1 MFFYSFFC
9 CSVMGISVTVL
20 IPLFSFPF
28 PGALHVW
35 PGTCSCL
42 LRPISAVTA
51 SAESFDN
58 RLPRH
63 PLHVRRGPALSVP
76 FLLLS
81 AETDFPGKPPYPQAV
96 CLPRR
101 PFSDPGTCLRLPGR
115 IQGDCCIIPFMR
127 FFFKYSAILETFW
140 HTGSASSAAR
150 KKVFHPRLTDIST
163 SDIMSARYIDRRY
176 IVQRWR

>member
-63 PLHVRRGPALSVP
+63 PLHVRRGPALSVS

-81 AETDFPGKPPYPQAV
+81 AETDFPGKPPCPQAIR
-96 CLPRR
+96 LPRR
-101 PFSDPGTCLRLPGR
+101 PFHIPEHAFGFRGGYRAIAALYPSCGSFSNIQPFWRLFG
-115 IQGDCCIIPFMR
+115 IPEALHPPPEKK
-127 FFFKYSAILETFW
+127 FFIHA
-140 HTGSASSAAR
+140 
-150 KKVFHPRLTDIST
+150 
-163 SDIMSARYIDRRY
+163 
-176 IVQRWR
+176 

>member
-1 MFFYSFFC
+1 
-9 CSVMGISVTVL
+9 MGISVTVL
-20 IPLFSFPF
+20 IPLFPFPF

-63 PLHVRRGPALSVP
+63 PLHVRRGPALSVS

-81 AETDFPGKPPYPQAV
+81 AETDFPGKPPCPQAIR
-96 CLPRR
+96 LPRR
-101 PFSDPGTCLRLPGR
+101 PFPYSGTCLRLPGR

-127 FFFKYSAILETFW
+127 FFFKYSAILGTFW
-140 HTGSASSAAR
+140 HTGSASSAGR
-150 KKVFHPRLTDIST
+150 KNFFYSRLTVISS
-163 SDIMSARYIDRRY
+163 SDIMSTRYIEHRY

>member
-1 MFFYSFFC
+1 
-9 CSVMGISVTVL
+9 MGISVTVL

-101 PFSDPGTCLRLPGR
+101 PFSDPGTRLRLPGDTGRLLHYTLHAVLFQIFSHFGDILAYRRR
-115 IQGDCCIIPFMR
+115 IIRRP
-127 FFFKYSAILETFW
+127 
-140 HTGSASSAAR
+140 
-150 KKVFHPRLTDIST
+150 KKNFSFTLDS
-163 SDIMSARYIDRRY
+163 Y
-176 IVQRWR
+176 IVIRYNDHTLYRATIYRTAMEVKSWQKTMR

>member
-1 MFFYSFFC
+1 
-9 CSVMGISVTVL
+9 MGISVTVL
-20 IPLFSFPF
+20 IPLFPFPF

-63 PLHVRRGPALSVP
+63 PLHVRRGPALSVS

-81 AETDFPGKPPYPQAV
+81 AETDFPGKPPCPQAIR
-96 CLPRR
+96 LPRR
-101 PFSDPGTCLRLPGR
+101 PFPYSGTCLRLPGDTGR
-115 IQGDCCIIPFMR
+115 LLHYTLHAFLFQIFSHLGDFLA
-127 FFFKYSAILETFW
+127 Y
-140 HTGSASSAAR
+140 R
-150 KKVFHPRLTDIST
+150 KRHIRRPKKIFHSRLTVISS
-163 SDIMSARYIDRRY
+163 SDIMTSRYIESRY
-176 IVQRWR
+176 IAQRWR